1 MRAILN
7 REIVVRLRVD
17 DEGGR
22 LVDADTTPTVV
33 VTDGNGDPIA
43 GVTVD
48 QETTGVYTA
57 TVPAQTTVDRLVAT
71 WETDV
76 AGFGRTV
83 TIPVDLI
90 AERLVPL
97 WRLREDEVLTDL
109 ETHVLVHVA
118 DTIEEWMRNALKFPA
133 VVEAWR
139 GSWIEP
145 YPTHRLRIPGVVYPV
160 DVYAL
165 AAGNGTHLDAYT
177 SGELAE
183 LVVVD
188 TGFEV
193 AGSTSGLLAGTPYGG
208 AFPAGP
214 YTAHVAHGL
223 TDPGEDL
230 RRAAAILARYTAR
243 VSNLPE
249 RARRILTENT
259 EIDLSMPS
267 PDRPTGLPDVDAVI
281 GRYRLQ
287 AL

>member
-1 MRAILN
+1 MRAVLN

-17 DEGGR
+17 DEGGH
-22 LVDADTTPTVV
+22 LVDADTTPTVTV
-33 VTDGNGDPIA
+33 VDGAGATIA
-43 GVTVD
+43 GVTVAHEAD
-48 QETTGVYTA
+48 GIYTA
-57 TVPAQTTVDRLVAT
+57 TVPARTTVDRLTAT
-71 WETDV
+71 FEADV

-83 TIPVDLI
+83 AVPVDVT

-109 ETHVLVHVA
+109 TTPVLLHVA
-118 DTIEEWMRNALKFPA
+118 DTVEEWLRNALKFPA

-139 GSWIEP
+139 GSWAER
-145 YPTHRLRIPGVVYPV
+145 YPTHRLRIPGVLYPV
-160 DVYAL
+160 DVYSL
-165 AAGNGTHLDAYT
+165 AALDDPYNVAD
-177 SGELAE
+177 
-183 LVVVD
+183 VRVVD
-188 TGFEV
+188 TGIEWQPGG
-193 AGSTSGLLAGTPYGG
+193 AGFLTGSAQGI
-208 AFPAGP
+208 AFPATT

-243 VSNLPE
+243 ISNLPE